1 MIMTVYSVVRCKD
14 LDFEFLR
21 CESKAFKSLEE
32 AMLYADRLN
41 DESNRNVF
49 VTQMVELEL

>member
-1 MIMTVYSVVRCKD
+1 MTVYIVVRCKD